1 MLGFRHVTP
10 IEIRFRDLDAFGHV
24 NNAVIMTYIETA
36 RLRYLVDLELRAPCG
51 GWNDIPFI
59 LARLECDFKKPIF
72 YGQRVEVGSR
82 VIELK
87 KSSLRIEN
95 RVEADGEVA
104 AESYGVV
111 VHYDYAAARSQP
123 ISPEMRVKIET
134 FERGEE
140 VSPVTGHGEPKE

>member
-1 MLGFRHVTP
+1 MQGFRHVTP

-36 RLRYLVDLELRAPCG
+36 RLRYLVDLELRAPRG

-72 YGQRVEVGSR
+72 YGQKVEVGSR
-82 VIELK
+82 VVELK
-87 KSSLRIEN
+87 NSSLRIQN

-111 VHYDYAAARSQP
+111 VHYDYAAARSRP
-123 ISPEMRVKIET
+123 ISPEMRIKIET
-134 FERGEE
+134 FEQGGEI
-140 VSPVTGHGEPKE
+140 SDVTTPPEQKE

>member
-1 MLGFRHVTP
+1 MQGFHHVIP
-10 IEIRFRDLDAFGHV
+10 IEVRFRDLDAFGHV

-36 RLRYLVDLELRAPCG
+36 RLRYMVDLGLRAPHS

-72 YGQRVEVGSR
+72 YGQKVKVGSR

-87 KSSLRIEN
+87 NSSLRLEN

-104 AESYGVV
+104 AISYGVV
-111 VHYDYAAARSQP
+111 VHYDYAAARSRP
-123 ISPEMRVKIET
+123 ISSEMRAKIEM
-134 FERGEE
+134 FERGEQAA
-140 VSPVTGHGEPKE
+140 HDKKEE